1 MALYRHLVLL
11 LWTFLIGQSDLFRD
25 EDFGANDLN
34 LRSLMDQRGSSSDGS
49 NLLQL
54 MEFPS
59 KTLWSKFSSC
69 WSGCCSSSS
78 TSELIPS
85 SQSGLDHPP
94 HHHQIAAADHHGRAS

>member
-1 MALYRHLVLL
+1 MMTLTMEKFENVDYNELGFDPHIYGLL
-11 LWTFLIGQSDLFRD
+11 TGQSDLFRD

-59 KTLWSKFSSC
+59 KTLWSKFSR
-69 WSGCCSSSS
+69 CSS
-78 TSELIPS
+78 EFK
-85 SQSGLDHPP
+85 
-94 HHHQIAAADHHGRAS
+94 A